1 VLVQQASNHSHCR
14 MGLGGYLTDLGGDG
28 DEVLVVTVDDVVELV
43 LEAVAILAQLLA
55 QRLQRAHAPVLGHEL
70 GARKDLLGA
79 RRARR
84 GLELFLRE
92 DELPRGRDVR

>member
-1 VLVQQASNHSHCR
+1 

-28 DEVLVVTVDDVVELV
+28 DEVLVVTVDDVVEGV
-43 LEAVAILAQLLA
+43 VVAVDNP
-55 QRLQRAHAPVLGHEL
+55 RRGRAHRLPPAPAPVRAHEL
-70 GARKDLLGA
+70 GARKDLVGA